1 MHKIYHLFLLVFI
14 TAVTSFGQV
23 RMGATAGLQLA
34 THTPAD
40 VGVRNKIKTGYFAG
54 VLLDI
59 PLSPTLSLRP
69 QLLYSA
75 KGARKNIPGPLDVD
89 LLLNYV
95 EAPIQLVYTIDSGTG
110 YLSFGAG
117 VYVAYGLSSKA
128 VVTSNGQSRTFTDDF
143 GPNADQ
149 YRRND
154 VGGRLSIDY
163 ELPSGLS
170 IGTYYVPGF
179 ANLNNPSAASLSN
192 VATHNSAL
200 GITVGY
206 WLKKR

>member
-1 MHKIYHLFLLVFI
+1 MPKIYQSFLLIFI
-14 TAVTSFGQV
+14 TALSSFGQV
-23 RMGATAGLQLA
+23 RVGATAGFQLA

-40 VGVRNKIKTGYFAG
+40 VGVQNKIKTSYLAG

-59 PLSPTLSLRP
+59 PLNTNVSLRP

-75 KGARKNIPGPLDVD
+75 KGARKAITGPLDVS
-89 LLLNYV
+89 LSLNYIEV
-95 EAPIQLVYTIDSGTG
+95 PVQLVYTVESGTG

-128 VVTSNGQSRTFTDDF
+128 VVTGNGQSRTFTDDF
-143 GPNADQ
+143 GPAADQ
-149 YRRND
+149 YRRYD
-154 VGGRLSIDY
+154 IGGRLSIDY

-170 IGTYYVPGF
+170 VGTYYAPGF
-179 ANLNNPSAASLSN
+179 ANLNNPSATASGN

-200 GITVGY
+200 GISVGY